1 MRSRSWSCRQ
11 QPPSWRSRRFRP
23 MAGHTRRCGTVWNCH
38 WLARG
43 VAPLALHWRVLNSTA
58 LVLFGFHEKACN
70 WHRCPRG
77 PHASRLGYIVVL
89 ARRPQ
94 LHAKAF
100 LYLNSLA
107 PHLSTWLPLLP

>member
-1 MRSRSWSCRQ
+1 MRSWSWSYRQ
-11 QPPSWRSRRFRP
+11 QPPSWRSRRLRP
-23 MAGHTRRCGTVWNCH
+23 MAGHTSRCGTVWNCH

-58 LVLFGFHEKACN
+58 LVLFGSHEKSLASL
-70 WHRCPRG
+70 PRG
-77 PHASRLGYIVVL
+77 PHAPRLGYIVVL

-94 LHAKAF
+94 LHAGAF

-107 PHLSTWLPLLP
+107 PHLSTLLPLLP